1 MISMTSRAV
10 SVTSCDHCSSDISV
24 FSANEIMIHII
35 LLLIRTLT
43 LILNYQRD
51 KQCNKMPKVFAWG
64 ETPGGHAGWRGWR
77 DNDSW
82 QTDKQLTGLKSC
94 SRQVFVSLALSN
106 CTAILPNEQIDAT
119 VPLPNSS
126 WVTDPPSLRR
136 RSTPPIN
143 HRAAT
148 ALSTSDS
155 WQWQTDKQIDTDRHR
170 DKQRVTDRQTDR
182 ETDKHRE
189 TDTETDTVLRRPCQ
203 RQNPD
208 NDRQTYR

>member
-1 MISMTSRAV
+1 MISMTSHAV

-43 LILNYQRD
+43 LILNYQREINNVTR
-51 KQCNKMPKVFAWG
+51 CPKCLSGVKRLVG
-64 ETPGGHAGWRGWR
+64 MLGGGGG
-77 DNDSW
+77 DSW

-106 CTAILPNEQIDAT
+106 CTAILPDEQIDAT

-155 WQWQTDKQIDTDRHR
+155 WQWQTDI
-170 DKQRVTDRQTDR
+170 
-182 ETDKHRE
+182 
-189 TDTETDTVLRRPCQ
+189 
-203 RQNPD
+203 
-208 NDRQTYR
+208 